1 MEIKYLYQDEKQ
13 TPENRAQDLIA
24 RMNLEEKINQLSGE
38 IVMNQ
43 IPEGT
48 LGHGIG
54 ELVVYASKGSMEET
68 AEFINTIQKKI
79 INNSRWGIPVIVH
92 AEALCGGVVA
102 GMTQYPSPI
111 GLGASFMPELVEK
124 MAENIKNEMRNVGIR
139 QVLSPVLDL
148 ACDFRWGRTNETYG
162 NDPILVSAFGCA
174 HVQGMQTNDLRKG
187 VIATCKHFLGYSS
200 PEGGINTAR
209 TQTDNRDL
217 RENFAKPFEAAIR
230 KAGLKSIMNSYS
242 EYDGET
248 ICASKH
254 ILTDLLRDDLGFD
267 GAVVS
272 DYSSLIRIK
281 DNSRMAE
288 DYQQAGILA
297 LKAGI
302 DVELPKA
309 VCYGS
314 NLLQAVKEGK
324 IEEKYV
330 NTAVK
335 RVLKLKFELGLFEKP
350 YCEYKELDCLK
361 CYQLSEKMTEKS
373 ITLTKNDG
381 ILPLTDRKIKVAVIG
396 PTGDNLRMLSGCYS
410 VAGSIDMIFSGMSQ
424 EGVDNETAV
433 TVPDKYKRMSP
444 EISAKIDRIIRQIY
458 PMSKTIYEAIKEYYP
473 ETEYVEGCDIG
484 DNIYYDKEK
493 EGWLPGIYGGEV
505 LAKCV
510 ARIINPGGKLAV
522 DIPRSTVQTP
532 VYYYQQNGSRSD
544 SPMYGLNKHGYLNES
559 CCSVRPFGYGKS
571 YTSFTYKCQNMNVDE
586 ELGLPLL
593 TFEVEVSNIGEMEGD
608 ETIQLYGIDEYASI
622 IQPQKILLGFKRV
635 TLCPGETKKIIISFR
650 LDQMAFPDKC
660 GNWILERGRFIFE
673 IGYSSRD
680 IIDTY
685 EYTLES
691 SIDID
696 HTKRPFF
703 AEAYVI

>member
-38 IVMNQ
+38 IVMDQ

-54 ELVVYASKGSMEET
+54 ELVVYASKGSMEEN

-111 GLGASFMPELVEK
+111 GLGASFMP
-124 MAENIKNEMRNVGIR
+124 
-139 QVLSPVLDL
+139 D
-148 ACDFRWGRTNETYG
+148 
-162 NDPILVSAFGCA
+162 
-174 HVQGMQTNDLRKG
+174 
-187 VIATCKHFLGYSS
+187 
-200 PEGGINTAR
+200 
-209 TQTDNRDL
+209 
-217 RENFAKPFEAAIR
+217 
-230 KAGLKSIMNSYS
+230 
-242 EYDGET
+242 
-248 ICASKH
+248 
-254 ILTDLLRDDLGFD
+254 
-267 GAVVS
+267 
-272 DYSSLIRIK
+272 
-281 DNSRMAE
+281 
-288 DYQQAGILA
+288 
-297 LKAGI
+297 
-302 DVELPKA
+302 
-309 VCYGS
+309 
-314 NLLQAVKEGK
+314 
-324 IEEKYV
+324 
-330 NTAVK
+330 
-335 RVLKLKFELGLFEKP
+335 
-350 YCEYKELDCLK
+350 
-361 CYQLSEKMTEKS
+361 
-373 ITLTKNDG
+373 
-381 ILPLTDRKIKVAVIG
+381 
-396 PTGDNLRMLSGCYS
+396 
-410 VAGSIDMIFSGMSQ
+410 
-424 EGVDNETAV
+424 
-433 TVPDKYKRMSP
+433 
-444 EISAKIDRIIRQIY
+444 
-458 PMSKTIYEAIKEYYP
+458 
-473 ETEYVEGCDIG
+473 
-484 DNIYYDKEK
+484 
-493 EGWLPGIYGGEV
+493 
-505 LAKCV
+505 
-510 ARIINPGGKLAV
+510 NPGGKLSV
-522 DIPRSTVQTP
+522 DIPRSTGQTP

-622 IQPQKILLGFKRV
+622 IRPQKILLGFKRV

-650 LDQMAFPDKC
+650 LDQMAFPGKC